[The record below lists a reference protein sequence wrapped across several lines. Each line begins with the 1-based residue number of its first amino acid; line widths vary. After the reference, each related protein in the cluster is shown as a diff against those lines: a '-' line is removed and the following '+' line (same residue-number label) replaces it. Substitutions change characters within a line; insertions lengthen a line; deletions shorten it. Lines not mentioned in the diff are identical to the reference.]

1 MQGLASLPTFYRIS
15 QHFQLVSIPFQYLYS
30 VDPKSI
36 PMKKIY
42 FILLMVSSFVLFAQE
57 PEQFKNDRNEDIEG
71 FKLYPNPAINDVVY
85 ITTEKNAWKDIMV
98 YDVFGEVVLTDR
110 ILNTSL
116 NISRLIP
123 GVYVLQVTEN
133 NNTITRK
140 LVVK

>member
-1 MQGLASLPTFYRIS
+1 
-15 QHFQLVSIPFQYLYS
+15 
-30 VDPKSI
+30 
-36 PMKKIY
+36 MKQIY
-42 FILLMVSSFVLFAQE
+42 FILLMASSFVLFAQE
-57 PEQFKNDRNEDIEG
+57 PDYFKNAKNEDIEG

-123 GVYVLQVTEN
+123 GVYVLQVTED